1 MWSNNYVGQINQKGD
16 SKVKITESTFALTL
30 FDGRRQVA
38 VARKQRTGW
47 LVTGYAVS
55 WIEKGNSKNVL
66 GISAPE
72 LLPLKSI
79 TQVRKLFNDMA

>member
-1 MWSNNYVGQINQKGD
+1 MKIAE
-16 SKVKITESTFALTL
+16 SKFALTL
-30 FDGRRQVA
+30 FDDRRQVA

-66 GISAPE
+66 GISAPQF
-72 LLPLKSI
+72 LQLKNI
-79 TQVRKLFNDMA
+79 KQVRKLFNDIA